1 MPELHANIFTLGEH
15 NFLKPYWGVV
25 KDIDMK
31 IYDFQ
36 CNKIGYNP
44 YGDKRA
50 VPVFSPKEEMIF
62 IVLFYELQLLIS
74 TMILIFF
81 LRIPNCSNKIMI

>member
-50 VPVFSPKEEMIF
+50 VPGFRSQGRNDLYCF
-62 IVLFYELQLLIS
+62 VLWIATFNINNDPN
-74 TMILIFF
+74 IFF
-81 LRIPNCSNKIMI
+81 ENS